1 VDESKQDACDVTMRS
16 FDASESS

>member
-16 FDASESS
+16 FNASESS